1 MSASRLR
8 LVALVLAHVTACGTT
23 TTTRSVDEEGDEGGG
38 GGERSGHVVEMP
50 TALGSTEW
58 TWAEAACTEG
68 PLDLASRG
76 FAATMHVVEEA
87 GGTIL
92 LVQDHTY
99 ADVDCALTIVT
110 RVSPPTTPGELRM
123 EEIARVAVPS
133 TPECFGQPEPPRPGE
148 VRRAGRRL
156 EVLTQRSRWCGGF
169 EVRFAFDP
177 AMPRMLSNDE
187 LARHYAVYF
196 SLGDADALARLFAEV
211 SSLAEPFTT
220 TTTGDP
226 YRHDGREAVRQWFA
240 DAFAGTS
247 WRALR
252 ITGMS
257 PGATAHEVSMSWEYM
272 DSRLAAPITGVNHFT
287 TAAGE
292 IFESRIELS
301 SAPEVA
307 GGVAGP

>member
-1 MSASRLR
+1 MSASRL
-8 LVALVLAHVTACGTT
+8 LFVSLVLAHVAACGTT

-38 GGERSGHVVEMP
+38 GGESSSRVVEMP
-50 TALGSTEW
+50 TGLGGTEW
-58 TWAEAACTEG
+58 SFAEAECTEG

-76 FAATMHVVEEA
+76 FAAQLHVVEEA
-87 GGTIL
+87 GGSL
-92 LVQDHTY
+92 LLIQDHTY
-99 ADVDCALTIVT
+99 ADVDCAQTIIT

-148 VRRAGRRL
+148 VRRAGRGL
-156 EVLTQRSRWCGGF
+156 EVLVQRSRWCGGF
-169 EVRFAFDP
+169 EVRFAFNP

-187 LARHYAVYF
+187 LARHYAVFF
-196 SLGDADALARLFAEV
+196 SLGDADSLADLFAEV

-220 TTTGDP
+220 TTAGDP
-226 YRHDGREAVRQWFA
+226 FRHDGREAVRQWFA

-257 PGATAHEVSMSWEYM
+257 PGATPHEVSMSWEYM
-272 DSRLAAPITGVNHFT
+272 DSRLAAPINGQNHFT

-292 IFESRIELS
+292 IFETRIELS

-307 GGVAGP
+307 APGAGP